1 MNVQKTSNRSLWD
14 EWKDS
19 LESAALGDGYAKKR
33 EEQCMNEI
41 IRRMQ
46 EASTRPIVRQEA

>member
-1 MNVQKTSNRSLWD
+1 LNVQKTSNRSLWD

>member
-1 MNVQKTSNRSLWD
+1 MSNRSLWD